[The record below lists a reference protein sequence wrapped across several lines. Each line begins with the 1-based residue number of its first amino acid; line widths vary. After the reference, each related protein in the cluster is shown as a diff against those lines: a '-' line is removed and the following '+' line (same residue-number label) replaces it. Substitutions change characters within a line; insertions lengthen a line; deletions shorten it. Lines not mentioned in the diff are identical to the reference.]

1 MWTIQLIL
9 SAYNS
14 RRARS
19 SQARVLQRGRPDSRS
34 VPQHLGSPDPTQGMG
49 PSLPP
54 RSSVAS
60 GFWFK
65 ARLSGKA
72 VLGPQEQ
79 AADGGRSEFL
89 TMGEPVETWVGKQC
103 GEGLPSSQLLAS
115 YLEKVGSAASGARR
129 LSPYWPLP
137 SCPCS
142 CLTCMFLYVQHT
154 IGKTTQT
161 ASLRNCPCPSLQC
174 QREPSQHATSAQGPG
189 PGAVCLAISKT
200 LSLWSASLSVCIFFY
215 FEMASCE
222 LAV

>member
-89 TMGEPVETWVGKQC
+89 TMEEPVETWVGKQC

-115 YLEKVGSAASGARR
+115 YLERWV
-129 LSPYWPLP
+129 LQPLEP
-137 SCPCS
+137 GGFPPTGHCPPALVLAWHVCS
-142 CLTCMFLYVQHT
+142 YMSSIQLGRQL
-154 IGKTTQT
+154 K
-161 ASLRNCPCPSLQC
+161 LPL
-174 QREPSQHATSAQGPG
+174 
-189 PGAVCLAISKT
+189 
-200 LSLWSASLSVCIFFY
+200 
-215 FEMASCE
+215 
-222 LAV
+222 

>member
-1 MWTIQLIL
+1 MPLE
-9 SAYNS
+9 
-14 RRARS
+14 
-19 SQARVLQRGRPDSRS
+19 VRPSVCLGDTVNLVSLPGPPLFPSHGAAEVDRS

-89 TMGEPVETWVGKQC
+89 TMGESVETWVGKQC

-115 YLEKVGSAASGARR
+115 YIEKVGPAASGARR
-129 LSPYWPLP
+129 LFPVLP
-137 SCPCS
+137 SCPCTW
-142 CLTCMFLYVQHT
+142 LACMFLYVQHT

-161 ASLRNCPCPSLQC
+161 ASQRNCPCPSPQ
-174 QREPSQHATSAQGPG
+174 
-189 PGAVCLAISKT
+189 
-200 LSLWSASLSVCIFFY
+200 Y
-215 FEMASCE
+215 
-222 LAV
+222 